1 MAFNNKEVEFQMIRL
16 KKNNAGMY
24 DINEILDKISLVGIS
39 NLTTSEKKFLDNY
52 NNDSYISEFVKPYN
66 FISLNLN
73 SRYILYGLMNII
85 IELDIFFYI
94 EDKSEVIN
102 DISKMPIYIRLDW
115 LKYNRNEL
123 DLKQLINILNI
134 IKIMK
139 MIYLS

>member
-1 MAFNNKEVEFQMIRL
+1 M
-16 KKNNAGMY
+16 
-24 DINEILDKISLVGIS
+24 
-39 NLTTSEKKFLDNY
+39 
-52 NNDSYISEFVKPYN
+52 DSYISEFVKPYN

-85 IELDIFFYI
+85 IELDDIFFYI